1 MREEQELKELRPLV
15 ATLPTE
21 NELEVFQNEVLR
33 PILKYQQELWGFI
46 SRQEPFISKAISSG
60 KSAAEKWNLL
70 MKTATKNSSLKYQ
83 WIGMVTGLLTNVEF
97 AFYYQNK
104 KELDKRIMGMLAQ
117 RMVDSY

>member
-1 MREEQELKELRPLV
+1 MREDQELTELRPLV
-15 ATLPTE
+15 ATMPTE

-33 PILKYQQELWGFI
+33 PILKYQQELWSFI
-46 SRQEPFISKAISSG
+46 SRQEPFILKAITSG
-60 KSAAEKWNLL
+60 KSASEKWNLL
-70 MKTATKNSSLKYQ
+70 MKMATKNPSLKYQ
-83 WIGMVTGLLTNVEF
+83 WIGMVSGLLTNVEF